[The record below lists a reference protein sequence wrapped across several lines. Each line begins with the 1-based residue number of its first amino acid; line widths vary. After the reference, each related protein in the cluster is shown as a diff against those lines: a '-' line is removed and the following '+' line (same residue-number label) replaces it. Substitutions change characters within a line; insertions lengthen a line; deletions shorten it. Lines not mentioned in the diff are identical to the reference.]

1 MPALGGM
8 TPALTSL
15 LLAGCAAPLSA
26 LDPAGPHAGGVAR
39 LWWIML
45 AGCMAAF
52 AVMAVLLTLAFVR
65 RGEARTGLWLGF
77 LGTALPVLLLTVLTS
92 YAFAIGRAGLPLP
105 AAHAVAVEATG
116 HRFYWT
122 FRQPG
127 PGRRAIATRDTL
139 HIPAGR
145 PVDVHVRSVDV
156 IHSFWVPR
164 LAGKMDAIPGHTN
177 VLRIEAARPGSYA
190 GRCAEFCGLGHA
202 VNRFTVVAHDAAGWA
217 AFQANGE

>member
-1 MPALGGM
+1 MPAIVGSA
-8 TPALTSL
+8 PVLTI
-15 LLAGCAAPLSA
+15 LLAGCAAPLST

-45 AGCMAAF
+45 AGCTTAF

-65 RGEARTGLWLGF
+65 RGKARAGLWLGF
-77 LGTALPVLLLTVLTS
+77 LGTALPVLLLTSLTG

-105 AAHAVAVEATG
+105 AANVVAVEATG

-127 PGRRAIATRDTL
+127 PGRAIATRDTL
-139 HIPAGR
+139 HIPAGQ
-145 PVDVHVRSVDV
+145 PIDVHIRSADV

-164 LAGKMDAIPGHTN
+164 LAGKMDAIPGHTH
-177 VLRIEAARPGSYA
+177 VLRIEAARPGTYA

-217 AFQANGE
+217 AFQANGA